1 MTIVGVFLSIV
12 CMFVL
17 LLSGIGCSL
26 FMAELL
32 SSSSYCG
39 IIFLSGFWRHWAL
52 KASRLLVE
60 TTDGSKDAG
69 SSTSFFNRDQHGAPV
84 EPV

>member
-1 MTIVGVFLSIV
+1 MIVGVFLSIV

-26 FMAELL
+26 FMSELF
-32 SSSSYCG
+32 SSSSYCD
-39 IIFLSGFWRHWAL
+39 IIFLSSFWRHWAL
-52 KASRLLVE
+52 KANRLLVE
-60 TTDGSKDAG
+60 TTDASTDAG
-69 SSTSFFNRDQHGAPV
+69 SSTSFVNWDQHAAPV